1 VVLEVIA
8 TRSLSVDSIW
18 IASESVGF
26 SVGALHCRAL
36 QAAQASMSF
45 VWLAMPCTAL
55 QPYSAD
61 FKSAASANF
70 AIPAIRL

>member
-26 SVGALHCRAL
+26 SVGALHCKAL

-45 VWLAMPCTAL
+45 V
-55 QPYSAD
+55 
-61 FKSAASANF
+61 
-70 AIPAIRL
+70 